1 MHCATCMVLDARE
14 CAQRRDVDAHPPSQL
29 GGIARPPGHYVPP
42 PHDTTTTALATTS
55 RESSTTYYSHDATY
69 ILHGSTRRPPRAA
82 PTSEDESDLFGRTQG
97 RRAPSAPRESVCL
110 GHTHH
115 FPFLGFPAGHP
126 CAILAP
132 WADRPVLSFS
142 QLSRLQQRL
151 GIGAE
156 IGSVALDWLSLLLCC
171 FIYVAVWHESSGPFS
186 RRATAPR
193 IRAVLSAVGCG
204 LAPLAPRKVRTVDE
218 RGEGQWWVDVSV

>member
-1 MHCATCMVLDARE
+1 M
-14 CAQRRDVDAHPPSQL
+14 
-29 GGIARPPGHYVPP
+29 
-42 PHDTTTTALATTS
+42 
-55 RESSTTYYSHDATY
+55 
-69 ILHGSTRRPPRAA
+69 
-82 PTSEDESDLFGRTQG
+82 
-97 RRAPSAPRESVCL
+97 
-110 GHTHH
+110 
-115 FPFLGFPAGHP
+115 
-126 CAILAP
+126 
-132 WADRPVLSFS
+132 LSFS

-171 FIYVAVWHESSGPFS
+171 FIYVAVWHESSGPLS

-218 RGEGQWWVDVSV
+218 RGEGQWLVDVSVKFRPASQGDTDSTDRLAPALSWTIGTAVRWQQNIYDFGPFAGQPLSMCFVNSNCNDATVRGSPGGWRLLRGALSAEPLGPAGSLLAPFLAALY